1 MCKILFFNNL
11 FYPDSYGGAEKTM
24 KIIVDGLYSKG
35 YSVAVAALR
44 PHITNMEVE
53 KREYTIYR
61 IPIINVDY
69 ELFTEKM
76 PRHSRIVWKIKDVY
90 NPDQIKF
97 VKHVI
102 NKERPD
108 IIFCHNLAGWSS
120 SLWATINEYKI
131 PIIQVVHDLYILC
144 PRCMF
149 NKGKSCK
156 SQCMSSR
163 ILRLPYKHF
172 SQKISAVVSISKYI
186 EDTITKN
193 GYFQSSIKKVIY
205 NTRIIPSLEAT
216 RKSINAFG
224 FIGNVM
230 PHKGIEILLDA
241 YHMSTIPV
249 PLYVAGK
256 CEERYKHLLLEKI
269 NSDERIKFLGY
280 IDSSSFYKEID
291 VAVIPSLWDEPLGM
305 VAVEALASNI
315 PVISTGAGGLS
326 EIVKNE
332 ENGLIFKPYN
342 AECLRVCLEKM
353 YFDNELFQK
362 LQVGA
367 RKSVETF
374 LNPNRQI
381 WEYDDLIRKLV
392 M

>member
-1 MCKILFFNNL
+1 
-11 FYPDSYGGAEKTM
+11 M
-24 KIIVDGLYSKG
+24 KIIVDGLHEIG
-35 YSVAVAALR
+35 YDVVVVALR
-44 PHITNMEVE
+44 PHIKKLEIEENDY
-53 KREYTIYR
+53 KIYR
-61 IPIINVDY
+61 VPILNIDH
-69 ELFTEKM
+69 ELFTEKLV
-76 PRHSRIVWKIKDVY
+76 RHKRIAWKLRDVY
-90 NPDQIKF
+90 NEGQANF
-97 VKHVI
+97 VTSI
-102 NKERPD
+102 IEREQPNV
-108 IIFCHNLAGWSS
+108 IFCHNLAGWSS
-120 SLWATINEYKI
+120 SLWRVIHEHKI
-131 PIIQVVHDLYILC
+131 PSIQVVHDLYILC

-156 SQCMSSR
+156 SQCLSSR
-163 ILRLPYKHF
+163 ILRLPYKYF

-186 EDTITKN
+186 EDTITQN

-205 NTRIIPSLEAT
+205 NTRIIPSLEIKH
-216 RKSINAFG
+216 KSVYAFG

-230 PHKGIEILLDA
+230 PHKGIEILLEA
-241 YHMSTIPV
+241 YHMSSIPV

-256 CEERYKHLLLEKI
+256 CEDRYKQLLLEKI
-269 NSDERIKFLGY
+269 NSDERIEFLGY
-280 IDSSSFYKEID
+280 IDSSSFYKKID

-342 AECLRVCLEKM
+342 VECLRVCLEKM